1 MTPEEDIVPQFGLK
15 LWDRRLA
22 GRFLAFTK
30 PYKRWIVAG
39 MVVMILLTLVTV
51 VVPLLIR
58 DAVDHHIQG
67 AVGTEIAARTAGL
80 AHLCALAALA
90 SLLIFLLRGA
100 LAYLVSWLGQQVV
113 NDLRTAVFVK
123 ILRLPVQYFDRN
135 PSGKLMTR
143 VTSDL
148 EALQGFVERGVVG
161 IAANLVMLVG
171 IMSFML
177 VMDVWFAL
185 AMFVTLPFLLGI
197 LTWVNHLVRK
207 AQRLVRTK
215 QSNLNSILA
224 ENLAGMRT
232 IQIFNRQDAS
242 LDRFRGA
249 NNELRDA
256 QLTANRH
263 GSWYFPVI
271 EIMRAVATILLLATG
286 AWLYFHGR
294 EATGTLVAFLQ
305 FYLREFFRPLED
317 LSDQSHVLQAAMVSA
332 ERVFKLLDEPEV
344 VLDPPAPQPLEP
356 FRGEVDFDDVS
367 FAYDGVNDVLRHVS
381 FHVPAGS
388 SLALVG
394 ATGAGKSSIIALLSR
409 FHDVRAGAVRIDGK
423 DVRAV
428 AQSDLRRRIGLVQQ
442 DPLIFS
448 GTIASNISLNHPG
461 LSREAV
467 VAAAKFVHAHEFIS
481 RLPQGYDTPA
491 GERGSTLST
500 GQKQLLALARAV
512 VQNPDI
518 LLILDEATANVDTE
532 TEQLIQQAMDSVMR
546 GRTSI
551 IIAHRLSTIRHADQI
566 LVLRRGEIIE
576 RGRHDELLRQAGYYR
591 TLYELLQHSPGSG

>member
-1 MTPEEDIVPQFGLK
+1 MNPEEEVVPQFGMK

-22 GRFLAFTK
+22 GRFLAFTR
-30 PYKRWIVAG
+30 PYRRSIWAG
-39 MVVMILLTLVTV
+39 MGIMVLLTLVTV
-51 VVPLLIR
+51 AVPILIR
-58 DAVDHHIQG
+58 DAVDHHIRAASG
-67 AVGTEIAARTAGL
+67 AEAVRHTAGL
-80 AHLCALAALA
+80 ARLCVLAASA

-100 LAYLVSWLGQQVV
+100 LSYLVSWLGQQVV

-123 ILRLPVQYFDRN
+123 ILRLPVRYFDRN

-148 EALQGFVERGVVG
+148 ESLQGFVERGVVG
-161 IAANLVMLVG
+161 ITANLVMLLG
-171 IMSFML
+171 IMSFM
-177 VMDVWFAL
+177 VFMDAWFAL
-185 AMFVTLPFLLGI
+185 AMFATLPFLLGI

-207 AQRLVRTK
+207 AHRQVRTR
-215 QSNLNSILA
+215 QSNLNTTLA

-232 IQIFNRQDAS
+232 IQMFNRQDDS
-242 LDRFRGA
+242 LGRFRA
-249 NNELRDA
+249 DNDALRDA
-256 QLTANRH
+256 QLVANRH

-271 EIMRAVATILLLATG
+271 EIMRAVATILLMATG

-332 ERVFKLLDEPEV
+332 ERVFKLIDEPEL
-344 VLDPPAPQPLEP
+344 VLDPPAPVSMEP
-356 FRGEVDFDDVS
+356 FRGEVEFRDVS
-367 FAYDGVNDVLRHVS
+367 FAYDGQNDVLRHVS
-381 FHVPAGS
+381 FQVPAGS

-394 ATGAGKSSIIALLSR
+394 ATGAGKSSIISLLSR
-409 FHDVRAGAVRIDGK
+409 FHDVREGSVRVDGH
-423 DVRAV
+423 DVRDL

-442 DPLIFS
+442 DPVIFS
-448 GTIASNISLNHPG
+448 GTIASNISLNNPA
-461 LSREAV
+461 LTREAV
-467 VAAAKFVHAHEFIS
+467 IQAATFVHAHEFIS
-481 RLPQGYDTPA
+481 RLPLGYDTPA

-500 GQKQLLALARAV
+500 GQKQLLALARAM

-532 TEQLIQQAMDSVMR
+532 TEQLIQKAMDSVMR
-546 GRTSI
+546 DRTSI
-551 IIAHRLSTIRHADQI
+551 IIAHRLSTIRHVDQI

-576 RGRHDELLRQAGYYR
+576 RGRHEELVRQGGYYR
-591 TLYELLQHSPGSG
+591 TLYELLEHTPSG

>member
-1 MTPEEDIVPQFGLK
+1 MIPEEEVVPQFGLK

-22 GRFLAFTK
+22 GRFLAFTR
-30 PYKRWIVAG
+30 PYMRHIQAG
-39 MVVMILLTLVTV
+39 MIVMVLLTLVTV
-51 VVPLLIR
+51 AVPLLIR
-58 DAVDHHIQG
+58 DAVDHHIRLSS
-67 AVGTEIAARTAGL
+67 AAEAAARTAGL
-80 AHLCALAALA
+80 ARLCVLAAAA

-100 LAYLVSWLGQQVV
+100 LSYLVSWLGQQVV

-161 IAANLVMLVG
+161 ITANLVMLVG

-177 VMDVWFAL
+177 VMDLWFAL
-185 AMFVTLPFLLGI
+185 AMFATLPFLLGI

-207 AQRLVRTK
+207 AHRQVRTR

-232 IQIFNRQDAS
+232 IQMFNRQDAS
-242 LDRFRGA
+242 LGQFRAA
-249 NNELRDA
+249 NDALRDA
-256 QLTANRH
+256 QLVANRH

-271 EIMRAVATILLLATG
+271 EIMRAVATILLMATG
-286 AWLYFHGR
+286 AWLFFHGR

-332 ERVFKLLDEPEV
+332 ERVFKLIDEPEV
-344 VLDPPAPQPLEP
+344 VLDPPAPASMEP
-356 FRGEVDFDDVS
+356 FRGEVDFQDVS

-394 ATGAGKSSIIALLSR
+394 ATGAGKSSIISLLSR
-409 FHDVRAGAVRIDGK
+409 FHDVREGSVRVDGR
-423 DVRAV
+423 DVREV

-442 DPLIFS
+442 DPVIFS
-448 GTIASNISLNHPG
+448 GTIASNISLNNPAVT
-461 LSREAV
+461 REAV
-467 VAAAKFVHAHEFIS
+467 IRAATFVHAHEFIS
-481 RLPQGYDTPA
+481 RLPLGYDTPA
-491 GERGSTLST
+491 GERGSALST
-500 GQKQLLALARAV
+500 GQKQLLALARAM

-532 TEQLIQQAMDSVMR
+532 TEQLIQKAMDSVMR

-551 IIAHRLSTIRHADQI
+551 IIAHRLSTIRHVDQI

-576 RGRHDELLRQAGYYR
+576 RGRHEELIRQGGYYR
-591 TLYELLQHSPGSG
+591 TLYELLQHSPAG